1 MTRMVVD
8 TDVYSFVLK
17 NNQQAQRFAEPLRE
31 CQIVLS
37 FQTVAELFKWTVVR
51 NWQPPQITRLEAA
64 LNNCIIAPYD
74 RDLAWVWAR
83 ITGLCQQNGRSISS
97 SDAWVAAVAIRYNI
111 PLLTN
116 NLRHYQPAKEYCGL
130 QLFNISEGS
139 TAP

>member
-1 MTRMVVD
+1 MIRIAVD

-17 NNQQAQRFAEPLRE
+17 DSPEAQRFTEPLRE

-51 NWQPPQITRLEAA
+51 NWQPPRITQLEAA
-64 LNNCIIAPYD
+64 LHLCIIAPYD

-83 ITGLCQQNGRSISS
+83 ITGQCQKKGRPISAA
-97 SDAWVAAVAIRYNI
+97 DAWVAAVAIRYNI

-116 NLRHYQPAKEYCGL
+116 NHRHYQAAEEYCEL
-130 QLFNISEGS
+130 KLVEVPDRKDTQ
-139 TAP
+139 